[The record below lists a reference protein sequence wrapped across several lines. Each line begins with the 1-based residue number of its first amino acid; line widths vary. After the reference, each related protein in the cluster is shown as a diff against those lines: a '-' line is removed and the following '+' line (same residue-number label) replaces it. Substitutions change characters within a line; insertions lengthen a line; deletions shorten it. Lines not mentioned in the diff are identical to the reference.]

1 MHSWRLQVVTAM
13 TAFHQKEARQREAAS
28 NLPAPYPTAPPPDE
42 SVVMMSARAQK
53 KFEQLDIDS
62 SGYACV
68 SLHAVFVCATYCFLA
83 GLERMSSGL
92 HTHVCVRLF
101 PSSPLIPS
109 PSLAR
114 LCIHP
119 YLCLCL
125 CAYPRACAPVPALV
139 PACPSDSPPHPPPT
153 HPLVCLSNRQCFC
166 ECAQLAACPP
176 VCVSV
181 CPPVRPFDH
190 AHL

>member
-1 MHSWRLQVVTAM
+1 
-13 TAFHQKEARQREAAS
+13 
-28 NLPAPYPTAPPPDE
+28 
-42 SVVMMSARAQK
+42 MSARAQK

-139 PACPSDSPPHPPPT
+139 PACPSDSPPHPPAHPPT
-153 HPLVCLSNRQCFC
+153 GLSIQSSMFLRMRPTGRLPARLCVRLSTCPSIRPCTFVISTPMHPCVCTKT
-166 ECAQLAACPP
+166 CASKPSHKHGARICK
-176 VCVSV
+176 
-181 CPPVRPFDH
+181 F
-190 AHL
+190 